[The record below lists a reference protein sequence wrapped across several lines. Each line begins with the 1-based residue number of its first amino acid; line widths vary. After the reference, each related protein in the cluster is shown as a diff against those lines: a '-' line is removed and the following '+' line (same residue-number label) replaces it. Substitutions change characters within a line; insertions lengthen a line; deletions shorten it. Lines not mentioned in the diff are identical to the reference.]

1 MLRFRPSLSIAVGLL
16 IFGLLLSTH
25 HPAATQADDGLTL
38 PLATPEETVAP
49 IMAQIGAGKI
59 DEAVAMMD
67 GLNAQPNLK
76 EAARDRLLHLRDE
89 QGKYRS
95 YDIAAVQKFTSQFQT
110 LDVMAYYDLQ
120 PVLLR
125 FHFYRSQLDPS
136 VKWTILGFQ
145 ETSSLQEIVD
155 ILKDTPIDYSAH
167 KTGN

>member
-1 MLRFRPSLSIAVGLL
+1 MRRFQPSLSIAAALLICALL
-16 IFGLLLSTH
+16 IFTH
-25 HPAATQADDGLTL
+25 KPASTQADDGLSM

-67 GLNAQPNLK
+67 GLNSQPNLK

-89 QGKYRS
+89 QGRYRS
-95 YDIAAVQKFTSQFQT
+95 YDIAAVQKFTKQFQT

-125 FHFYRSQLDPS
+125 FHFYRAQLDPS

-145 ETSSLQEIVD
+145 ETSSMQEIVD
-155 ILKDTPIDYSAH
+155 ILKDTPVEYTAAKSE
-167 KTGN
+167 K